1 MDIFVYIFS
10 SRFTMN
16 PLDNLINSTLEN
28 LREIIDVN
36 TIVGDAIPLND
47 DGVILPI
54 SKVSLGFVSGGSDI
68 PSTDPPE
75 YPFGGASGAGVSLK
89 PVAFLVI
96 KRDNIRLLP
105 LDASTTIDKLVDR
118 VPQLIDIIKGKTN
131 CDSSS
136 TYSYKNETE
145 PME

>member
-1 MDIFVYIFS
+1 
-10 SRFTMN
+10 MN
-16 PLDNLINSTLEN
+16 PLDNLINNTLEN
-28 LREIIDVN
+28 LRDIIDVN
-36 TIVGDAIPLND
+36 TIVGDAIPLKD

-68 PSTDPPE
+68 PTTDPPE

-96 KRDNIRLLP
+96 KKDTIRLLP
-105 LDASTTIDKLVDR
+105 LDASTTIDKLVDS

-131 CDSSS
+131 SDNSNNSL
-136 TYSYKNETE
+136 YKEETE
-145 PME
+145 PTE

>member
-1 MDIFVYIFS
+1 
-10 SRFTMN
+10 MN
-16 PLDNLINSTLEN
+16 PLDNLINNTLEN
-28 LREIIDVN
+28 LRDIIDVN
-36 TIVGDAIPLND
+36 TIVGDAIPVKD

-68 PSTDPPE
+68 PTTDPPE

-96 KRDNIRLLP
+96 KKDTIRLLP
-105 LDASTTIDKLVDR
+105 LDASTTIDKLVDS

-131 CDSSS
+131 SDNSNNSL
-136 TYSYKNETE
+136 YKEETE
-145 PME
+145 PTE

>member
-1 MDIFVYIFS
+1 
-10 SRFTMN
+10 MN
-16 PLDNLINSTLEN
+16 PLDNLINNTLEN
-28 LREIIDVN
+28 LRDIIDVN
-36 TIVGDAIPLND
+36 TIVGDAIPLKD

-68 PSTDPPE
+68 PTTDPPE

-96 KRDNIRLLP
+96 KKDTIRLLP
-105 LDASTTIDKLVDR
+105 LDASTTIDKLVDS

-131 CDSSS
+131 SDNSNNSL
-136 TYSYKNETE
+136 YKEETE

>member
-1 MDIFVYIFS
+1 MSKKY
-10 SRFTMN
+10 
-16 PLDNLINSTLEN
+16 PLDNLINNTLEN
-28 LREIIDVN
+28 LRDIIDVN
-36 TIVGDAIPLND
+36 TIVGDAIPLKD

-68 PSTDPPE
+68 PTTDPPE

-96 KRDNIRLLP
+96 KKDTIRLLP
-105 LDASTTIDKLVDR
+105 LDASTTIDKLVDS

-131 CDSSS
+131 SDNSNNSL
-136 TYSYKNETE
+136 YKEETE
-145 PME
+145 PTE

>member
-1 MDIFVYIFS
+1 
-10 SRFTMN
+10 MN
-16 PLDNLINSTLEN
+16 PLDNLINNTLEN
-28 LREIIDVN
+28 LRDIIDVN
-36 TIVGDAIPLND
+36 TIVGDAIPLKE

-68 PSTDPPE
+68 PNTDASE

-96 KRDNIRLLP
+96 KQDTIRLLP
-105 LDASTTIDKLVDR
+105 LDASTTIDKLVDS

-131 CDSSS
+131 NDNLS
-136 TYSYKNETE
+136 TSPYKKETE
-145 PME
+145 PMD

>member
-1 MDIFVYIFS
+1 MH
-10 SRFTMN
+10 
-16 PLDNLINSTLEN
+16 PLDNLINNTLEN
-28 LREIIDVN
+28 LRDIIDVN
-36 TIVGDAIPLND
+36 TIVGDAIPLKD

-68 PSTDPPE
+68 PTTDPPE

-96 KRDNIRLLP
+96 KKDTIRLLP
-105 LDASTTIDKLVDR
+105 LDASTTIDKLVDS

-131 CDSSS
+131 SDNSNNSL
-136 TYSYKNETE
+136 YKEETE
-145 PME
+145 PTE